1 MIDFDLLIYVIGASL
16 DRKTRRL
23 IPFITPRPQFPLGF
37 GLGRVRLITMTDVF
51 LSLVHV

>member
-1 MIDFDLLIYVIGASL
+1 MSVFNLLIYVPRVSL

-37 GLGRVRLITMTDVF
+37 GLGRIRLITMTDAF
-51 LSLVHV
+51 LS